1 MTGHGP
7 TKLVV
12 AASCVVAA
20 VATPVA
26 RSAEASK
33 TVTSSKELFN
43 VKDRIDF
50 DEKPAHH
57 VTITQ
62 PFLMGVTEV
71 TVGQSRQFDTD
82 FTLAWIKAL
91 PPKA

>member
-33 TVTSSKELFN
+33 RVTSSKELFN
-43 VKDRIDF
+43 VKDWIDF

-62 PFLMGVTEV
+62 PFLMGVT
-71 TVGQSRQFDTD
+71 VGQSRQFDTD
-82 FTLAWIKAL
+82 VTLAWIKAL

>member
-1 MTGHGP
+1 M
-7 TKLVV
+7 
-12 AASCVVAA
+12 AASWVVAA
-20 VATPVA
+20 VATPAA
-26 RSAEASK
+26 RNAEASK

-43 VKDRIDF
+43 VKDWIDF

-62 PFLMGVTEV
+62 PFLIGVTEV

-82 FTLAWIKAL
+82 FKLAWIKAL
-91 PPKA
+91 SPKA